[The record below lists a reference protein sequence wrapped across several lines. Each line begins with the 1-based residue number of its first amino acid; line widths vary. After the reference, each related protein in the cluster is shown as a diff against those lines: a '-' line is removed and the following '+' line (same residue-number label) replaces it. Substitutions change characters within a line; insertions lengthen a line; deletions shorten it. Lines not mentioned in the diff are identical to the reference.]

1 MSHLNLKNRINN
13 TVVEIP
19 FASGS
24 LVDFLAMSAGSYQDS
39 AGKTWSVSTGTSGGA
54 TRRYGTCYN
63 IPGHYT
69 IAQIQRDLEYIGF
82 GAIGNLGIKLEDY
95 ATTEMSLV
103 PEDQTS
109 QYPNIYL
116 WGEAQPDSGNQ
127 THVYTNHVSYQLGAG
142 LINNMTPG
150 SSIGANNYYVYA
162 GIILLEN
169 MLGQFIYGVFT
180 VQNSYNGFTNTTNI
194 EYNFYWSTTLTSESW
209 GEPEKDPGDKG
220 FKPTGANTKKI
231 RPGIGGRPSGGHGK
245 DPEYRSDPIEQP
257 GEPDETHASAARL
270 GFIRA
275 YEVSESYLQTFGECL
290 FGSTFEGFLRGLAS
304 NPLDFVVSLNI
315 FPAKPYTGVL
325 TPIRLSRYKC
335 VASPATPIG
344 DELGYNS
351 SGNPLTSQYKTFDFG
366 TLSVPE
372 NWGNYLDYEGTKI
385 ELFLPFIGTVDIDP
399 AEVLGG
405 TINVQYTIDFF
416 TGQCVAN
423 ILCTKNMELPNG
435 QALSNICAQHS
446 YQGNCASQIPLSR
459 VDYGSM
465 IGNLINSCTQ
475 AITNPAGAVINTAE
489 GIANGAFRPN
499 VSSKGN
505 LVANSG
511 YCSVL
516 YPYLRITRPIT
527 AEPESYQEVI
537 GYPSY
542 INTTLGE
549 CDGICVCDDID
560 LKGIT
565 GATESELNRI
575 KQACREGIYV

>member
-1 MSHLNLKNRINN
+1 MPHLNLKNRINN

-39 AGKTWSVSTGTSGGA
+39 AGKTWTVSTGTSAGA
-54 TRRYGTCYN
+54 TRRYGSCYN

-69 IAQIQRDLEYIGF
+69 IAQVERDLEYIGY
-82 GAIGNLGIKLEDY
+82 GAIENLGIKLEDY
-95 ATTEMSLV
+95 AASEMSLV

-116 WGEAQPDSGNQ
+116 WGEALADSGNQ
-127 THVYTNHVSYQLGAG
+127 THRYTNHVSYQLGAG
-142 LINNMTPG
+142 QITNMTPQSYEG
-150 SSIGANNYYVYA
+150 INSISVSA

-169 MLGQFIYGVFT
+169 TLGQFIYGIFT

-194 EYNFYWSTTLTSESW
+194 EYQFYWSTTLTSESW
-209 GEPEKDPGDKG
+209 GEPEKDPGDTG

-245 DPEYRSDPIEQP
+245 DPEYRSDPITQP
-257 GEPDETHASAARL
+257 GEPDESGASASGS
-270 GFIRA
+270 GFLTA
-275 YEVSESYLQTFGECL
+275 YEMSSGNLAGVGACL
-290 FGSTFEGFLRGLAS
+290 FGSTLEGKLSGIFV
-304 NPLDFVVSLNI
+304 NPLDWLVSLNV
-315 FPAKPYTGVL
+315 FPAKPTAGGSYPVKLG
-325 TPIRLSRYKC
+325 RFKC
-335 VASPATPIG
+335 VNDPSDTEA
-344 DELGYNS
+344 LGVDAY
-351 SGNPLTSQYKTFDFG
+351 GAKLTKQFKVFDFG
-366 TLSVPE
+366 TLSVAE
-372 NWGNYLDYEGTKI
+372 NWGNFLDYEGTQI
-385 ELFLPFIGTVDIDP
+385 DLYLPFIGTVSIDP
-399 AEVLGG
+399 SELLGG

-416 TGQCVAN
+416 TGMCVAN
-423 ILCTKNMELPNG
+423 VLCTKNMELPSG

-446 YQGNCASQIPLSR
+446 FQGNCATQIPLTR

-475 AITNPAGAVINTAE
+475 AITNPTGALVNMAE
-489 GIANGAFRPN
+489 GALNGAFRPS
-499 VSSKGN
+499 VTSKGN
-505 LVANSG
+505 IVANSG

-527 AEPESYQEVI
+527 AEPESFQEVV

-549 CDGICVCDDID
+549 CSGICVCEDID

-565 GATESELNRI
+565 GATEGELNKI
-575 KQACREGIYV
+575 KQACREGVYI

>member
-19 FASGS
+19 FANGK
-24 LVDFLAMSAGSYQDS
+24 LTDFLAMTAGNYQDS
-39 AGKTWSVSTGTSGGA
+39 AGKTWSVSTGTSAGA
-54 TRRYGTCYN
+54 TRRYGSCYN

-69 IAQIQRDLEYIGF
+69 IAQVQRDLEYIGF

-95 ATTEMSLV
+95 APSEMSLV

-127 THVYTNHVSYQLGAG
+127 THVYINHISYQLGAG

-169 MLGQFIYGVFT
+169 TLGQFIYGVFI

-194 EYNFYWSTTLTSESW
+194 EYQFYWSTTLTSESW

-245 DPEYRSDPIEQP
+245 DPEYKSDPITQP
-257 GEPDETHASAARL
+257 GEPNESGASASGS
-270 GFIRA
+270 GFLTA
-275 YEVSESYLQTFGECL
+275 YEMTSGNLAGVGACL
-290 FGSTFEGFLRGLAS
+290 FGSTLEGKLSGIFV
-304 NPLDFVVSLNI
+304 NPLDWLVSLNV
-315 FPAKPYTGVL
+315 FPAKPTAGGSYPVKLG
-325 TPIRLSRYKC
+325 RFKC
-335 VASPATPIG
+335 VNDVSDPEA
-344 DELGYNS
+344 LGVDAY
-351 SGNPLTSQYKTFDFG
+351 GAKLTKQFKVFDFG

-372 NWGNYLDYEGTKI
+372 NWGNFLDYEGTQI
-385 ELFLPFIGTVDIDP
+385 DLYLPFIGTVSIDP
-399 AEVLGG
+399 SELLGG

-416 TGQCVAN
+416 TGMCVAN
-423 ILCTKNMELPNG
+423 VLCTKNMELPSG

-446 YQGNCASQIPLSR
+446 YQGNCATQIPLTR

-475 AITNPAGAVINTAE
+475 AITNPTGALVNMAEGAV
-489 GIANGAFRPN
+489 NGAFRPS
-499 VSSKGN
+499 VTSKGN
-505 LVANSG
+505 IVANSG

-527 AEPESYQEVI
+527 AEPESFQEVI

-549 CDGICVCDDID
+549 CDGICVCEDID

-565 GATESELNRI
+565 GATEGELNRI
-575 KQACREGIYV
+575 KQACREGVYV

>member
-24 LVDFLAMSAGSYQDS
+24 LVDFLAMTAGTYQDS
-39 AGKTWSVSTGTSGGA
+39 AGKNWTVSTGTSAGA
-54 TRRYGTCYN
+54 TRRYGSCYN

-69 IAQIQRDLEYIGF
+69 IAQVERDLAYIGY
-82 GAIGNLGIKLEDY
+82 GEIGNLGIKLEDY
-95 ATTEMSLV
+95 APSEMSLV
-103 PEDQTS
+103 PEDQTN

-116 WGEAQPDSGNQ
+116 WGEALADSGNQ
-127 THVYTNHVSYQLGAG
+127 THRYTNHVSYQLGAG
-142 LINNMTPG
+142 LINTMTPQSFEG
-150 SSIGANNYYVYA
+150 TNSISVTA

-169 MLGQFIYGVFT
+169 TLGQFIYGVFT
-180 VQNSYNGFTNTTNI
+180 VQNSYNGFTNSTNI
-194 EYNFYWSTTLTSESW
+194 EYQFYWSTTLTSESW

-245 DPEYRSDPIEQP
+245 DPEYRSDPITQP
-257 GEPDETHASAARL
+257 GEPDESGASASGS
-270 GFIRA
+270 GFLTA
-275 YEVSESYLQTFGECL
+275 YEMSSGNLAGVGACL
-290 FGSTFEGFLRGLAS
+290 FGSTLEGKLSGIFV
-304 NPLDFVVSLNI
+304 NPLDWLVSLNV
-315 FPAKPYTGVL
+315 FPAKPTAGGSYPVKLG
-325 TPIRLSRYKC
+325 RFKC
-335 VASPATPIG
+335 VNDVSDPDA
-344 DELGYNS
+344 LGVDAY
-351 SGNPLTSQYKTFDFG
+351 GAKLTKQFKVFDFG

-372 NWGNYLDYEGTKI
+372 NWGNFLDYEGTQI
-385 ELFLPFIGTVDIDP
+385 DLYLPFIGTVSIDP
-399 AEVLGG
+399 SELLGG

-416 TGQCVAN
+416 TGMCVAN
-423 ILCTKNMELPNG
+423 VLCTKNMELPSG
-435 QALSNICAQHS
+435 QALANICAQHS
-446 YQGNCASQIPLSR
+446 YQGNCATQIPLTR

-475 AITNPAGAVINTAE
+475 AITNPTGALVNMAEGAV
-489 GIANGAFRPN
+489 NGAFRPS
-499 VSSKGN
+499 VTSKGN
-505 LVANSG
+505 IVANSG

-527 AEPESYQEVI
+527 AEPESFQEVI

-549 CDGICVCDDID
+549 CSGICVCEDID

-565 GATESELNRI
+565 GATEGELNKI
-575 KQACREGIYV
+575 KQACREGVYI

>member
-24 LVDFLAMSAGSYQDS
+24 LVDFLAMSAGNYQDS
-39 AGKTWSVSTGTSGGA
+39 AGKTWSVSTGTSAGA

-69 IAQIQRDLEYIGF
+69 IAQVQRDLEYIGF

-95 ATTEMSLV
+95 ATSEMSLV

-116 WGEAQPDSGNQ
+116 WAEAQPDSGNQ
-127 THVYTNHVSYQLGAG
+127 THRYTNHISYQLGAG
-142 LINNMTPG
+142 QMTNMTPQSYEG
-150 SSIGANNYYVYA
+150 TNSISICA

-169 MLGQFIYGVFT
+169 TLGQYIYGVFS

-194 EYNFYWSTTLTSESW
+194 EYNFYWSTTLTSENW

-245 DPEYRSDPIEQP
+245 DPEYRSDPITQP
-257 GEPDETHASAARL
+257 GEPDESGASASGS
-270 GFIRA
+270 GFLTA
-275 YEVSESYLQTFGECL
+275 YEMTSGNLAGVGACL
-290 FGSTFEGFLRGLAS
+290 FGSTLEGKLSGIFV
-304 NPLDFVVSLNI
+304 NPLDWLVSLNV
-315 FPAKPYTGVL
+315 FPAKPTAGGSYPVKLG
-325 TPIRLSRYKC
+325 RFKC
-335 VASPATPIG
+335 VNDPTDTEA
-344 DELGYNS
+344 LGVDAY
-351 SGNPLTSQYKTFDFG
+351 GAKLTKQFKVFDFG

-372 NWGNYLDYEGTKI
+372 NWGNFLDYEGTQI
-385 ELFLPFIGTVDIDP
+385 DLYLPFIGTVSIDP
-399 AEVLGG
+399 SELLGG

-416 TGQCVAN
+416 TGMCVAN
-423 ILCTKNMELPNG
+423 VLCTKNMELPSG

-446 YQGNCASQIPLSR
+446 YQGNCATQIPLTR

-475 AITNPAGAVINTAE
+475 AITNPTGALVNMAEGAV
-489 GIANGAFRPN
+489 NGAFRPS
-499 VSSKGN
+499 VTSKGN
-505 LVANSG
+505 IVANSG

-527 AEPESYQEVI
+527 AEPESFQEVI

-542 INTTLGE
+542 INTSLGE
-549 CDGICVCDDID
+549 CDGICVCEDID

-565 GATESELNRI
+565 GATEGELNRI
-575 KQACREGIYV
+575 KQACREGVYV

>member
-19 FASGS
+19 FASGK
-24 LVDFLAMSAGSYQDS
+24 LTDFLAMTAGNYQDS
-39 AGKTWSVSTGTSGGA
+39 AGKTWSVSTGTSAGA
-54 TRRYGTCYN
+54 TRRYGSCYN

-69 IAQIQRDLEYIGF
+69 IAQVQRDLEYIGF

-95 ATTEMSLV
+95 APSEMSLV

-116 WGEAQPDSGNQ
+116 WGEALPDSGNQ
-127 THVYTNHVSYQLGAG
+127 THRYANHVSYQLGAG
-142 LINNMTPG
+142 QMNNITPQSFEG
-150 SSIGANNYYVYA
+150 TNSISVTA

-169 MLGQFIYGVFT
+169 TLGQYIYGVFT
-180 VQNSYNGFTNTTNI
+180 VENSYNGFTNTTGI
-194 EYNFYWSTTLTSESW
+194 QYNFYWSTTLTSESW

-245 DPEYRSDPIEQP
+245 DPEYRSDPITQP
-257 GEPDETHASAARL
+257 GEPDESGASASGS
-270 GFIRA
+270 GFLTA
-275 YEVSESYLQTFGECL
+275 YEMTSGNLAGVGACL
-290 FGSTFEGFLRGLAS
+290 FGSTLEGKLSGIFV
-304 NPLDFVVSLNI
+304 NPLDWLVSLNV
-315 FPAKPYTGVL
+315 FPAKPTAGGSYPVKLG
-325 TPIRLSRYKC
+325 RFKC
-335 VASPATPIG
+335 VNDPTDTEA
-344 DELGYNS
+344 LGVDAY
-351 SGNPLTSQYKTFDFG
+351 GAKLTKQFKVFDFG
-366 TLSVPE
+366 TLSIPE
-372 NWGNYLDYEGTKI
+372 NWGNFLDYEGTQI
-385 ELFLPFIGTVDIDP
+385 DLYLPFIGTVSIDP
-399 AEVLGG
+399 AELLGG

-416 TGQCVAN
+416 TGMCVAN
-423 ILCTKNMELPNG
+423 VLCTKNMELPSG

-446 YQGNCASQIPLSR
+446 YQGNCATQIPLTR

-475 AITNPAGAVINTAE
+475 AITNPTGAIVNMAE
-489 GIANGAFRPN
+489 GALNGAFRPS
-499 VSSKGN
+499 VTSKGN
-505 LVANSG
+505 IVANSG

-527 AEPESYQEVI
+527 AEPESFQEVI

-542 INTTLGE
+542 INTSLGE
-549 CDGICVCDDID
+549 CDGICVCEDID

-565 GATESELNRI
+565 GATEGELNRI
-575 KQACREGIYV
+575 KQACREGVYV

>member
-1 MSHLNLKNRINN
+1 MSHLNLKNRVNN

-19 FASGS
+19 FATGS
-24 LVDFLAMSAGSYQDS
+24 LVKFLAMSAGSYQDS
-39 AGKTWSVSTGTSGGA
+39 AGKTWTVNTGTSAGA

-69 IAQIQRDLEYIGF
+69 IAQVQRDLEHIGF
-82 GAIGNLGIKLEDY
+82 GEIGNLGIKLEDY
-95 ATTEMSLV
+95 ASSEMSLI

-116 WGEAQPDSGNQ
+116 WGEALSDSGNQ
-127 THVYTNHVSYQLGAG
+127 THRYNNHVSYQLGAG
-142 LINNMTPG
+142 QINNITPQSYEG
-150 SSIGANNYYVYA
+150 TNSISVTA

-169 MLGQFIYGVFT
+169 TLGQYIYGVFT
-180 VQNSYNGFTNTTNI
+180 VENTYNGFTNTTGI
-194 EYNFYWSTTLTSESW
+194 TYNFYWSTTLTSESW
-209 GEPEKDPGDKG
+209 GEPEKDPGDTG

-257 GEPDETHASAARL
+257 GEPDESGASASGS
-270 GFIRA
+270 GFLTA
-275 YEVSESYLQTFGECL
+275 YEMTSGNLAGVGACL
-290 FGSTFEGFLRGLAS
+290 FGTTLEGKLSGIFV
-304 NPLDFVVSLNI
+304 NPLDWLVSLNV
-315 FPAKPYTGVL
+315 FPAKPTAGGSYPVKLG
-325 TPIRLSRYKC
+325 RFKC
-335 VASPATPIG
+335 VNDPTDTEA
-344 DELGYNS
+344 LGVDAY
-351 SGNPLTSQYKTFDFG
+351 GAKLTKQFKVFDFG

-372 NWGNYLDYEGTKI
+372 NWGNFLDYEGTQI
-385 ELFLPFIGTVDIDP
+385 DLYLPFIGTVSIDP
-399 AEVLGG
+399 SELLGG

-416 TGQCVAN
+416 TGMCVAN
-423 ILCTKNMELPNG
+423 VLCTKNMELPSG

-446 YQGNCASQIPLSR
+446 YQGNCATQIPLTR

-475 AITNPAGAVINTAE
+475 AITNPTGALINMAEGAV
-489 GIANGAFRPN
+489 NGAFRPS
-499 VSSKGN
+499 VTSKGN
-505 LVANSG
+505 IVANSG

-527 AEPESYQEVI
+527 AEPESFQEVI

-542 INTTLGE
+542 INTALGE
-549 CDGICVCDDID
+549 CSGICVCEDID

-565 GATESELNRI
+565 GATEGELNRI
-575 KQACREGIYV
+575 KQACREGVYV

>member
-1 MSHLNLKNRINN
+1 MSHLNLKNRIND

-24 LVDFLAMSAGSYQDS
+24 LADFLAMSAGTYQDS
-39 AGKTWSVSTGTSGGA
+39 AGKNWSVSTGTSAGA
-54 TRRYGTCYN
+54 TRRYGSCYN

-69 IAQIQRDLEYIGF
+69 IAQVERDLEYIGY

-95 ATTEMSLV
+95 APSEMSLV
-103 PEDQTS
+103 PEDQTN

-116 WGEAQPDSGNQ
+116 WGEALADSGNQ
-127 THVYTNHVSYQLGAG
+127 THRYTNHVSYQLGAG
-142 LINNMTPG
+142 LINNMTPQ
-150 SSIGANNYYVYA
+150 SSEGTNSTSITA

-169 MLGQFIYGVFT
+169 TLGQYIYGVFV

-194 EYNFYWSTTLTSESW
+194 QYHFYWSTTLTSESW
-209 GEPEKDPGDKG
+209 GEPEADPGDKG
-220 FKPTGANTKKI
+220 FRPTGAGTKKT

-245 DPEYRSDPIEQP
+245 DPEYRSDPITQP
-257 GEPDETHASAARL
+257 GEPNESGASASGS
-270 GFIRA
+270 GFLTA
-275 YEVSESYLQTFGECL
+275 YEMSSGNLAGVGACL
-290 FGSTFEGFLRGLAS
+290 FGTTLEGKLSGIFV
-304 NPLDFVVSLNI
+304 NPLDWLVSLNV
-315 FPAKPYTGVL
+315 FPAKPTAGGSYPVKLG
-325 TPIRLSRYKC
+325 RFKC
-335 VASPATPIG
+335 VNDISDPNA
-344 DELGYNS
+344 LGIDAY
-351 SGNPLTSQYKTFDFG
+351 GAKLTKQFKVFDFG

-372 NWGNYLDYEGTKI
+372 NWGNFLDYEGTQI
-385 ELFLPFIGTVDIDP
+385 DLYLPFIGTVSIDP
-399 AEVLGG
+399 SELLGG

-416 TGQCVAN
+416 TGMCVAN
-423 ILCTKNMELPNG
+423 VLCTKNMELPSG

-446 YQGNCASQIPLSR
+446 YQGNCATQIPLTR

-465 IGNLINSCTQ
+465 VGNLINACTQ
-475 AITNPAGAVINTAE
+475 AITNPTGALVNMAE
-489 GIANGAFRPN
+489 GALNGAFRPS
-499 VSSKGN
+499 VTSKGN
-505 LVANSG
+505 IVANSG

-527 AEPESYQEVI
+527 AEPESFQEVI

-565 GATESELNRI
+565 GATEGELNRI